1 MHMTGQEEFFGHR
14 QNKKIAQNKKK
25 SQKSLDESELVM

>member
-14 QNKKIAQNKKK
+14 KSKKIAQNKKK